1 MNRIGC
7 SQIEWKFDPGA
18 TDTMSFE
25 GYGAFFNNTDAY
37 GDVILPGAF
46 SSYLADAQSKKQPWP
61 AMLLQHGGLGMSA
74 EDLTP
79 IGVWTD
85 IAEDGNGLRVKGQL
99 ADTPRGREV
108 YALMKM
114 SPRAAI
120 DGLSIGY
127 IPKEWEPRS
136 KPEDP
141 KRRLKRIDLL
151 EISLVTFP
159 ANRSARVDG
168 VKSIEA
174 IASIREAEEFLRAAG
189 LSKSQAVALIS
200 RIKAASGDPRGDD
213 GSGDPAVGELAAAL
227 KRIRDG
233 VFA

>member
-7 SQIEWKFDPGA
+7 HQIEWKFDPQS

-25 GYGAFFNNTDAY
+25 GYGAFFNNVDAY
-37 GDVILPGAF
+37 GDVIAPGAF
-46 SSYLADAQSKKQPWP
+46 ATYLADAQAKRQPWP
-61 AMLLQHGGLGMSA
+61 AMLLQHGGWGVSA

-85 IAEDGNGLRVKGQL
+85 IAEDGNGLRVKGRL
-99 ADTPRGREV
+99 ANTPRGREV
-108 YALMKM
+108 YELMKM
-114 SPRAAI
+114 EPRAAI
-120 DGLSIGY
+120 DGMSIGY
-127 IPKEWEPRS
+127 IPKEFEPRS

-141 KRRLKRIDLL
+141 KRKLKRVDLL
-151 EISLVTFP
+151 EISVVTFP
-159 ANRSARVDG
+159 ANRLAKVDG
-168 VKSIEA
+168 VKSIED
-174 IASIREAEEFLRAAG
+174 ITSIREAEEFLRAAG

-200 RIKAASGDPRGDD
+200 RIKAAKGEPRGDD